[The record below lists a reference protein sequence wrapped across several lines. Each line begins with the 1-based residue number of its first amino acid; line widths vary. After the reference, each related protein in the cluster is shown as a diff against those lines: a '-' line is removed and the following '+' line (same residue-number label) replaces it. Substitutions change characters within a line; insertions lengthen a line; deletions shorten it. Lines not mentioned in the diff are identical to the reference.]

1 MNCNICFESIIE
13 EDNMNE
19 CYDTKC
25 SCIICTECMI
35 QYINISEIIPK
46 CSCNKIYIL
55 QNISRLPMEI
65 IKKYNILCLNFLMND
80 NLDNV
85 KNIIAKND
93 VIERLREEKI
103 KFVNTFPEAIQ
114 SVINICM
121 KDKLKKINKSN
132 LEVVDKVIN
141 SNGRFCMLSYCNG
154 KLDIN
159 LKCLK
164 CDTIFCLKCEKNKR
178 DEHICKESDIQNV
191 EYIKNISECPNCKV
205 PIEKSQGCRSM
216 QCANCNTLFDYY
228 TKQKADHGGHNT
240 EIKVKERIKLSNEYK
255 DIYNPEI
262 IKQLIL
268 FEHNIPKV
276 DTIRNNKNILNII
289 TEYVS
294 EGKQNTEEYATRISK
309 TYSKNILN
317 EHKYKMCLQK
327 IAEIEDLHENGEI
340 TYQKLKQIIS

>member
-13 EDNMNE
+13 EDNMIE
-19 CYDTKC
+19 CYDAKC
-25 SCIICTECMI
+25 SCIICAECMI

-55 QNISRLPMEI
+55 QNILRLPLEI

-103 KFVNTFPEAIQ
+103 KFVNTFPEAVQ

-154 KLDIN
+154 KLDVN

-164 CDTIFCLKCEKNKR
+164 CDTIFCLKCEKINR
-178 DEHICKESDIQNV
+178 DEHMCKESDIQNI

-205 PIEKSQGCRSM
+205 PIEKSRGCRSI
-216 QCANCNTLFDYY
+216 FDYY
-228 TKQKADHGGHNT
+228 TKEKADHGGVNT
-240 EIKVKERIKLSNEYK
+240 EIKVKEQIKLSNEYK

-276 DTIRNNKNILNII
+276 DTVRNNKNILNII
-289 TEYVS
+289 AEYIT
-294 EGKQNTEEYATRISK
+294 EGKENMNEYAIKISK
-309 TYSKNILN
+309 IYSKNILN
-317 EHKYKMCLQK
+317 EYKYKLCLQK
-327 IAEIEDLHENGEI
+327 IAEIEDLHEHGEI
-340 TYQKLKQIIS
+340 TYQKLKQIII